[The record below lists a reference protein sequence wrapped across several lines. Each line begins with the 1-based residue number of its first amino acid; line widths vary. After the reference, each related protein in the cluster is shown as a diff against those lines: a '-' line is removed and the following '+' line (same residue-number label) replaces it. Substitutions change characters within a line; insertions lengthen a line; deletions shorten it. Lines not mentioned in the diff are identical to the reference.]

1 MCDEL
6 FHTFCV
12 FLKSHK
18 DKRSFQF
25 SSVWNVR
32 RLSQHGRHL
41 NSPVSTG
48 CKQPCVQKLPGYSES
63 YIDAP
68 RNSPTPVGSWLLAL
82 GSPAPSLAVGWSSIG
97 FFPTKLIRSLT
108 PDKLLRYF
116 LHELIDCTAQR
127 SFTKLPALKHPSPPS
142 GSPPSNAW

>member
-25 SSVWNVR
+25 CSVWNVR
-32 RLSQHGRHL
+32 RLSQQNGRHL

-48 CKQPCVQKLPGYSES
+48 CKNWAS
-63 YIDAP
+63 
-68 RNSPTPVGSWLLAL
+68 L
-82 GSPAPSLAVGWSSIG
+82 GII
-97 FFPTKLIRSLT
+97 FHIFPTIYDD
-108 PDKLLRYF
+108 PV
-116 LHELIDCTAQR
+116 C
-127 SFTKLPALKHPSPPS
+127 
-142 GSPPSNAW
+142 